1 MNEQT
6 GRDPKGRVAD
16 LARNVTSASFS
27 GSETHFWFLSF
38 PAHLRLRT
46 SQARQLRGQPRR
58 LGDRTHAP
66 ARHLG
71 QLHETRTLRHRRG
84 LFIISFATMHVVVAA
99 APAVDAEAAG
109 FQIREGPAEIA
120 AAPIGLLGDF
130 GDTRLLPAL

>member
-1 MNEQT
+1 M
-6 GRDPKGRVAD
+6 GRDRDDSSPSSRP
-16 LARNVTSASFS
+16 ARNVTNASFS
-27 GSETHFWFLSF
+27 GCETHFWFLSF

-46 SQARQLRGQPRR
+46 CQARQLRSQPRR
-58 LGDRTHAP
+58 LGDHTHAP

-71 QLHETRTLRHRRG
+71 QLHETRTLRHGGG

-99 APAVDAEAAG
+99 RPAVDAEAAA

-130 GDTRLLPAL
+130 GGTRLLPAL